1 MAKDFF
7 DEDLA
12 AAEDS
17 KEGTIEERDGVII
30 RPITDAS
37 IGRMVKQKQE
47 LSNQVA
53 GAVTEIERLRKRQE
67 HLEREKQGLVE
78 LSKKQEEYEHGKRDI
93 IDKLGRGIVLV
104 EKEQAQAVRMVEL
117 LGETRERFRD
127 SLSEL
132 QKIEE
137 DLWPDDEYQTELN
150 RALVR
155 VDIAREMYRKALA
168 RIDSA
173 SWHKS
178 GTEKRQ
184 PDMFTEARR
193 ELGEKKGF
201 GYWLMAG
208 LAASLP
214 LIVVVLIIFG
224 LWLYFTGMWQV

>member
-7 DEDLA
+7 DDDLVA
-12 AAEDS
+12 GGDS
-17 KEGTIEERDGVII
+17 PESGIEEKDGVMI

-67 HLEREKQGLVE
+67 QLERERRDLE
-78 LSKKQEEYEHGKRDI
+78 DLSRKQEEYELGKKDI
-93 IDKLGRGIVLV
+93 IDKLGRGMVLV

-117 LGETRERFRD
+117 LSEIREQFRN

-132 QKIEE
+132 RKINE
-137 DLWPDDEYQTELN
+137 DIWADDEYQTELT

-155 VDIAREMYRKALA
+155 VDLAREMYRKALA
-168 RIDSA
+168 KIDSA
-173 SWHKS
+173 SWHKD
-178 GTEKRQ
+178 GDQKR
-184 PDMFTEARR
+184 PSEMLVETRR
-193 ELGEKKGF
+193 ELSDRKGF
-201 GYWLMAG
+201 GYWFVAG

-214 LIVVVLIIFG
+214 LIAVVLVIFA

>member
-7 DEDLA
+7 DDDLVGA
-12 AAEDS
+12 GGRS
-17 KEGTIEERDGVII
+17 VEERDGVSIL
-30 RPITDAS
+30 PITDAS

-53 GAVTEIERLRKRQE
+53 GAVGEIERLRKRQE
-67 HLEREKQGLVE
+67 SLEREKQDLE
-78 LSKKQEEYEHGKRDI
+78 DLSSKQEEYERGKREI
-93 IDKLGRGIVLV
+93 VDKLGRGLVLV
-104 EKEQAQAVRMVEL
+104 EKEQGQAVRMVEL
-117 LGETRERFRD
+117 LGETRERFRE

-132 QKIEE
+132 QKIDE
-137 DLWPDDEYQTELN
+137 DSWSDDEFQTELN

-173 SWHKS
+173 GWHKS
-178 GTEKRQ
+178 GNDKKPES
-184 PDMFTEARR
+184 DVFVEARR
-193 ELGEKKGF
+193 ELDDKKGF
-201 GYWLMAG
+201 GYWLVAG

-214 LIVVVLIIFG
+214 LIVIILIVFA

>member
-7 DEDLA
+7 DDDLVGN
-12 AAEDS
+12 EDS
-17 KEGTIEERDGVII
+17 GGGVEERDGVLI

-67 HLEREKQGLVE
+67 QLEREKQDLVE
-78 LSKKQEEYEHGKRDI
+78 LSKKQEEYELGKRDV

-117 LGETRERFRD
+117 LGETRERFKD
-127 SLSEL
+127 SLKEL
-132 QKIEE
+132 KRIDEN
-137 DLWPDDEYQTELN
+137 LWSDEEYQTELN

-178 GTEKRQ
+178 GAEKKQ
-184 PDMFTEARR
+184 PDVFTEAKR
-193 ELGEKKGF
+193 ELETRQGF
-201 GYWLMAG
+201 GYWFTAG

-214 LIVVVLIIFG
+214 LIVIILILFA